1 MTDDLILDTSPLIFL
16 SRVDLLHLL
25 PKLAGRLRIPASVIR
40 EVRAGEA
47 TDPEAMVVAAWAE
60 DFLVADVEVL
70 ASVAAWELGVGE
82 TQVIAIA
89 CASGAREVA
98 LDNLAGRRCAPAHGL
113 RVVGTLGLLLRAKKS
128 GLFPRFVQFFSTC

>member
-1 MTDDLILDTSPLIFL
+1 M
-16 SRVDLLHLL
+16 
-25 PKLAGRLRIPASVIR
+25 PASVIR
-40 EVRAGEA
+40 EVRTGEA

-60 DFLVADVEVL
+60 DFLVADVAVL

-98 LDNLAGRRCAPAHGL
+98 LDDLAGRRCALAHGR